1 MAIYFFDMRDDCF
14 VVPAQKGE
22 ECVDQHAAGER
33 ASLILSQIA
42 GDMPLIDGRKSSYVT
57 VRDAANRIVFTAILN
72 IVGQWTDVAAE
83 VVPSKSR
90 SNSADLFERTLA

>member
-1 MAIYFFDMRDDCF
+1 MGIYFFDLRDDCF
-14 VVPAQKGE
+14 AVQDQKGE

-42 GDMPLIDGRKSSYVT
+42 GDMPLIDGRKSGCVT
-57 VRDAANRIVFTAILN
+57 VRDEANRIVFTATLN

-83 VVPSKSR
+83 VVPSKSS
-90 SNSADLFERTLA
+90 SNSADWFERTLA